1 MFYSG
6 VQAHYLEAQSLS
18 SSTLEK
24 LLDFRNEQVDLAQR
38 IDKVAQLRQG
48 LKIPPGNELIG
59 AMEVIGRLSDNT
71 RLETL

>member
-48 LKIPPGNELIG
+48 LKIPPGKSFVISNQILI
-59 AMEVIGRLSDNT
+59 
-71 RLETL
+71 

>member
-1 MFYSG
+1 MFYSR

-38 IDKVAQLRQG
+38 IDKVAQPRQC
-48 LKIPPGNELIG
+48 LKMPQE
-59 AMEVIGRLSDNT
+59 MS
-71 RLETL
+71 